1 MRLTIKITTIGL
13 LLLCFGCQQQKREAE
28 AVKFDRIPNF
38 ADTSG
43 SVERA
48 EYLQGYRQAY
58 NKQLQEV
65 RKAYPLV
72 LTHLRLLE
80 AAYMNRADSSQHKRR
95 KAMRYMR
102 DVYQF
107 TGGEM
112 YTLASENETI
122 IYIRDDCGTPDSY
135 FRADK
140 VGPNGEVI
148 SGRDMETSIQM
159 WIDCT
164 TNP

>member
-1 MRLTIKITTIGL
+1 MRLAINITTIGL

-38 ADTSG
+38 ADTTG
-43 SVERA
+43 SAERA

-58 NKQLQEV
+58 KKQLQKM

-95 KAMRYMR
+95 KAMRYMQ

-107 TGGEM
+107 TSGEL

-122 IYIRDDCGTPDSY
+122 TFVLNDCGSPFSNFRPD
-135 FRADK
+135 RE
-140 VGPNGEVI
+140 GPNGEVI
-148 SGRDMETSIQM
+148 PGRDMDTALQM
-159 WIDCT
+159 WTYCI
-164 TNP
+164 TNQ